1 MKHPLDRARTLTET
15 RLSRVIGMKKDDM
28 PHRASLDLQKRPR
41 NQTGSRRAAEFLRIA
56 RQQSA
61 GLRGA

>member
-1 MKHPLDRARTLTET
+1 MKHPLDRARTLT
-15 RLSRVIGMKKDDM
+15 RAGISGVIGMKKGDL

-41 NQTGSRRAAEFLRIA
+41 NQGGSRRAAEFLRIA

-61 GLRGA
+61 GLREV